1 MGGNYISYKIIDFTD
16 TNYLLWQIPVICDNY
31 TDIYD
36 QKKKKSSNGRVF
48 GSWFSKISCLKG
60 EKRSNQRRNPNAQ
73 EGL

>member
-36 QKKKKSSNGRVF
+36 QKKKK
-48 GSWFSKISCLKG
+48 
-60 EKRSNQRRNPNAQ
+60 NQAM
-73 EGL
+73 EGFLALGFPKSLV